1 MLTIDTPK
9 QRRPLNGIDLP
20 GGLHQDILYTR
31 TRSCLTTI
39 GHGPKRGVSMRHKT
53 VSIREV
59 SRVRK
64 RCLLVPK
71 YKDTTPDVQQTQDSS
86 SNAYYTAETK
96 TTQIRVLL
104 QTQFLDVTHT
114 NDKDIR
120 SGDVTTSKENA
131 IDVVGKQTIE
141 IRIRLEGFVFVI
153 ICGR

>member
-1 MLTIDTPK
+1 
-9 QRRPLNGIDLP
+9 
-20 GGLHQDILYTR
+20 
-31 TRSCLTTI
+31 
-39 GHGPKRGVSMRHKT
+39 MRHKT

-59 SRVRK
+59 SKVRK

-71 YKDTTPDVQQTQDSS
+71 YKDTTPNVQQTQDSS

-131 IDVVGKQTIE
+131 IDVVGKQMIE
-141 IRIRLEGFVFVI
+141 IRIRLEGFFFVI